1 MVNNVITQDRLKD
14 LLHYDPEEGLFTWRV
29 ANSKRVRVGAVAGC
43 IKKGGYIGLK
53 IDGKDYL
60 AHRLAFFYMTGSFP
74 KDQIDHINMNS
85 SDNRFCNLREAT
97 HSENMCN
104 SAVFKNNK
112 LGIKGV
118 CLSHGKYQA
127 RLPINGKVKYLGW
140 FVTKELAS
148 AAYQKAAK
156 KLHGEFYC
164 DKGVNNAN

>member
-1 MVNNVITQDRLKD
+1 
-14 LLHYDPEEGLFTWRV
+14 
-29 ANSKRVRVGAVAGC
+29 
-43 IKKGGYIGLK
+43 
-53 IDGKDYL
+53 
-60 AHRLAFFYMTGSFP
+60 
-74 KDQIDHINMNS
+74 
-85 SDNRFCNLREAT
+85 
-97 HSENMCN
+97 MCN

-127 RLPINGKVKYLGW
+127 RVQINGKVKYLGW